1 MVEFNLQFEIIQQ
14 VEVKKI
20 SEKIN
25 ILLWYRY
32 NMYIIIV
39 YRYTIYIYL
48 YRLINRNSKQNC

>member
-20 SEKIN
+20 FEKIN